1 MPRGVTSKGAGIVFL
16 VLIGALV
23 ALTIVLNVK
32 GAKQEE
38 PRSEQA
44 LTAAVLS
51 AKIAL
56 FGRGMTAQVPGA
68 DLSTTYEDSA
78 LSAFEEAAKSEVPS
92 DRAKAL
98 RRLAILRSLF
108 GRADIAAPLKEL
120 EGLSAEDRKPA
131 PEDEVAILR
140 GILAEPV
147 TSETLPLLEIRL
159 HDVSLGWFDA
169 LLKERLYRRAGDTKR
184 ADDALSEAEASAL
197 AAVIGMF
204 AFGAAILGGAIAW
217 LIVLATPLRKKL
229 FGSLRESLSRPS
241 AQPLTVSARLGVF
254 AAYLALSLVV
264 WTFARRVPVFDVQ
277 SPTGRGA
284 MLVLSMSLI
293 ALGTW
298 GISWLLR
305 PASRPTLSELGWQSQ
320 GLLRNV
326 GRGVAAYL
334 LLLPLI
340 LVVILPL
347 SALFEKLG
355 IPSQSHPI
363 VDELQAGAK
372 EPLALVLLF
381 VVASVGAPLIE
392 ETLFRGVLHPALKH
406 RLGGLGSAALT
417 SLIFASLHPQIG
429 LGLVG
434 VGIIGFVLTLVY
446 EHTGS
451 LVSSAVAHA
460 LNNGVLLA
468 FAFLLFG
475 T

>member
-1 MPRGVTSKGAGIVFL
+1 MPRGVTSKSAGLVFL

-23 ALTIVLNVK
+23 IFTIVLNVK
-32 GAKQEE
+32 GAAKEE

-51 AKIAL
+51 AKMAI
-56 FGRGMTAQVPGA
+56 FGRSMAPDVPGGNIG
-68 DLSTTYEDSA
+68 TTYEDSA
-78 LSAFEEAAKSEVPS
+78 LSAFEEAAKSEVAS

-108 GRADIAAPLKEL
+108 DRPEIAAPLKEL
-120 EGLSAEDRKPA
+120 ESISAEERKPA
-131 PEDEVAILR
+131 PADEVDILR
-140 GILAEPV
+140 GILVEPV

-159 HDVSLGWFDA
+159 HDLSLGWFDS
-169 LLKERLYRRAGDTKR
+169 LLKERLYRRAGDTVR
-184 ADDALSEAEASAL
+184 ADSAMNDAYTSAL

-204 AFGAAILGGAIAW
+204 VFGAAILGGAIAW
-217 LIVLATPLRKKL
+217 LIVLATPLRKRL
-229 FGSLRESLSRPS
+229 FGNLRQSLARPS
-241 AQPLTVSARLGVF
+241 AEPVTVAARLGVF
-254 AAYLALSLVV
+254 AAYLAISLVV
-264 WTFARRVPVFDVQ
+264 WTFARRVPVFDIQ
-277 SPTGRGA
+277 SPTGRSG
-284 MLVLSMSLI
+284 MLIVSMIVI

-298 GISWLLR
+298 LVSWVLR
-305 PASRPTLSELGWQSQ
+305 PASRPTLSELGWKSKE
-320 GLLRNV
+320 LVRNV
-326 GRGVAAYL
+326 GQGIAAYL

-363 VDELQAGAK
+363 VEELQAGAK
-372 EPLALVLLF
+372 EPLAIVLLF

-406 RLGGLGSAALT
+406 RLGGLGSALVT

-451 LVSSAVAHA
+451 PVPRAVAHG

-468 FAFLLFG
+468 LGFL
-475 T
+475 